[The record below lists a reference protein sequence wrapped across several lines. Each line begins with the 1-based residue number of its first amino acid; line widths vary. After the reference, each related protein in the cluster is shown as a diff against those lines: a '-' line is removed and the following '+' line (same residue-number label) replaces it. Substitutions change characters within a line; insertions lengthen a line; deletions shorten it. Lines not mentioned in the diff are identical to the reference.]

1 MHSVR
6 VFLSVW
12 PVCELCKWVYCWYAE
27 LVESQST
34 CLDELEQDVMTYLDS
49 SHDVHK
55 SPDGKSEMRQ
65 ILKTCN

>member
-1 MHSVR
+1 MGV
-6 VFLSVW
+6 LL
-12 PVCELCKWVYCWYAE
+12 VCWAGGIPKHLFRWIGTGCN
-27 LVESQST
+27 
-34 CLDELEQDVMTYLDS
+34 DLDS